1 LNRLAPLPALLL
13 LAVLP
18 FAHTVALRLACL
30 GLAGL
35 LAAPTIVREWRT
47 LPAAPAIA
55 LWSALC
61 VASLAWS
68 IRPEYTASQLR
79 NEVLYPPIAFFA
91 LYATVRGEAMW
102 RRCAWA
108 LAAGFVVL
116 VALAIP
122 FLWSPTPWL
131 EPHGLLPDVNHAST
145 YLLLVAPVAAA
156 FVLTGQLGQTG
167 QLGEAGPA
175 GQGDR
180 HRALLVV
187 AAALYILTGW
197 LTQNRTMWL
206 AVPLQVAL
214 FAALYLWREHPPRR
228 EAVRAAIAVLA
239 VGAAMLALFAVSSLQ
254 KTGTMPLDAQGWQEN
269 LDQSFRPQIWS
280 LASGLFAERPWI
292 GHGFGR
298 EILAEPLTR
307 AVTKEATHAHNVFFS
322 VALQMGIV
330 GVACFVVLLAS
341 LARECW
347 RLIQSSDQAVRIAGM
362 AGLCLIAGAL
372 AKGMTDDPL
381 VRASSLLFW
390 ALLGMLLGYAR
401 GRSR

>member
-1 LNRLAPLPALLL
+1 MNRLAPLPALIL

-30 GLAGL
+30 GVAAM
-35 LAAPTIVREWRT
+35 LAAPTIAREWRT

-79 NEVLYPPIAFFA
+79 NEVLYPPLAFFA
-91 LYATVRGEAMW
+91 LYATVRGEAAW

-108 LAAGFVVL
+108 LAAGFV
-116 VALAIP
+116 ALAALAMP

-131 EPHGLLPDVNHAST
+131 EPRGLLPDVNHAST

-156 FVLTGQLGQTG
+156 FVLTGQ
-167 QLGEAGPA
+167 AGH
-175 GQGDR
+175 GDR
-180 HRALLVV
+180 VKAALVV
-187 AAALYILTGW
+187 AAAAYVVIGW

-214 FAALYLWREHPPRR
+214 FAALYLWRERPPRR
-228 EAVRAAIAVLA
+228 EAIRAGMAVLT
-239 VGAAMLALFAVSSLQ
+239 VGVAMLALFAVSSLQ
-254 KTGTMPLDAQGWQEN
+254 KTGAMPLDAQGWQEN

-280 LASGLFAERPWI
+280 LASGLLAERPWL

-307 AVTKEATHAHNVFFS
+307 GVTKEATHAHNVFFS
-322 VALQMGIV
+322 VALQLGVV
-330 GVACFVVLLAS
+330 GVACLMVLLAS
-341 LARECW
+341 LARVCW
-347 RLIQSSDQAVRIAGM
+347 RLIQSGDRAVRIAGM

-401 GRSR
+401 GRSG